1 MWVGGKGGEWE
12 AVGRNGTNN
21 VYTYEKMSKEKKM
34 TLP

>member
-1 MWVGGKGGEWE
+1 MNGRDTVGG
-12 AVGRNGTNN
+12 GRNGTNN